1 MALRMSGLM
10 SGMDTESIIQ
20 QLVEAK
26 SVKVTT
32 AKKAQTKLSWKQDAW
47 KELNTKL
54 KNLQSKFLSN
64 MRFSTSYSKRVTK
77 VSNPNAVSVI
87 TGENA
92 VNGVQELQVKQL
104 AKTAYLTG
112 GVVKTTAGDESAT
125 ALTKISDLDGFT
137 GEGKINVTTG
147 NTSVD
152 INITNDTTISDV
164 LTQLKNAG
172 LNASFDAK
180 WQRFSIS
187 AKEPGA
193 ANDFSITALDDNGEN
208 ALSAMQ
214 LKVDLKDDPASLAE
228 YQKYA
233 GYYVAGDR
241 VATLANMKGMIDQD
255 VASRT
260 ELYLSQYK
268 SLTASRDAAQK
279 TIDEINKKYA
289 DQGITLGTAESYNT
303 LIEAKNK
310 EIAELN
316 EKLNAADSPLTEAD
330 REAAEKRI
338 ADLQEEVKDL
348 SEKKADA
355 ESLAANQESVT
366 KLNDQIDE
374 IAGANGY
381 ITVTMGTD
389 ADGETTYT

>member
-125 ALTKISDLDGFT
+125 A
-137 GEGKINVTTG
+137 
-147 NTSVD
+147 
-152 INITNDTTISDV
+152 
-164 LTQLKNAG
+164 
-172 LNASFDAK
+172 
-180 WQRFSIS
+180 
-187 AKEPGA
+187 
-193 ANDFSITALDDNGEN
+193 
-208 ALSAMQ
+208 
-214 LKVDLKDDPASLAE
+214 
-228 YQKYA
+228 
-233 GYYVAGDR
+233 
-241 VATLANMKGMIDQD
+241 
-255 VASRT
+255 
-260 ELYLSQYK
+260 
-268 SLTASRDAAQK
+268 
-279 TIDEINKKYA
+279 
-289 DQGITLGTAESYNT
+289 
-303 LIEAKNK
+303 
-310 EIAELN
+310 
-316 EKLNAADSPLTEAD
+316 
-330 REAAEKRI
+330 
-338 ADLQEEVKDL
+338 
-348 SEKKADA
+348 
-355 ESLAANQESVT
+355 
-366 KLNDQIDE
+366 
-374 IAGANGY
+374 
-381 ITVTMGTD
+381 
-389 ADGETTYT
+389 